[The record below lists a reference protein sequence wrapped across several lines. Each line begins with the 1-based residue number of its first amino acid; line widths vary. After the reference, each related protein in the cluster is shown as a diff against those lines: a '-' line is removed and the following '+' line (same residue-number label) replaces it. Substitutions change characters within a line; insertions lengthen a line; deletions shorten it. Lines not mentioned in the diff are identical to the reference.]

1 MQKLAKHQNALGQYS
16 SLGTEV
22 FFTEFGA
29 DWTSYRSARNRRR
42 VDFSGPQWSLE
53 TLEGEQENGLMHKQ
67 FIREHIEVLNLAKN
81 KLTDIGCLNAMKD
94 TRAFEFRRLQILNA
108 SRNMLTFVKLVNPS
122 LTEIN
127 LSHNELIKLP
137 DFSSLTQLSKLLLS
151 HNYID
156 DMLDQFGQLQK
167 LRVLDL
173 SSNRFFW
180 RPTLFKKQLGHLE
193 RIHLEELRFWPNP
206 FAEGFKEYQF
216 ITASTLTSLTSL
228 DGFQIDSDLRFQLRV
243 QADQLQLNIADFSI
257 FDVRVEERRKRNA
270 PVEALPGREQEVA
283 GVVPLLT
290 ELIEAMRKSLDQP
303 NDLLKHVYD
312 LEQKVSCMWNAHF
325 WDRRRLM
332 LAEDGERKQRSYMKP
347 AEADRAAAEFADK
360 MQQVLGRFESVQDV
374 LVMCLV
380 RMLGCGNRQLSERC
394 GTLLAEWVDANAEE
408 LHDRMDN
415 MSEALFNDLRHALVV
430 GIKSVNEKPMACYE
444 ASHGA
449 REPEDD
455 SELEQTEAS
464 WHILAA
470 LRRFGP
476 SRLYDKVVSPWRA
489 RVLRPFLP
497 ALCRET
503 KEVLGPDQPPD
514 RWSKYQGFDSF
525 SEDVAEVLEVQEK
538 NLVSCEEK
546 CVRQGFGG
554 FVVEATDELGMVKVC
569 FKQQSPQTLASL
581 RRSSSKRTLH
591 VRPLGRPP
599 KRPNK
604 AAEEGGGR
612 NHSWEAW
619 VDGLAVLV
627 TATSDSQNAAYC
639 VSYFDAHLAVTKH
652 ESDKQGFT
660 EAALLGSSEAN
671 NAFVRLLQLAR
682 NLMQAYGDAGLKAAR
697 HFLEAKL
704 HTNCWA
710 RARRRLQE
718 GGSPLPISRLSEMNP
733 DDVALIS
740 ELVGILHTMV
750 KCGDLEISNQAMNDI
765 LAENGMDVFEML
777 LEVAA
782 SSANPDPLF
791 LAISYESVYVFVQS
805 DIMRPRVLSKVISR
819 LRETAI
825 LLPYIRGPY
834 IKDVPNEKYMQ
845 LWCKCELKYGM
856 KNDARERLEKRYTS
870 LDPDEH
876 SQWREL
882 VPEIR
887 ELQNTMMHRTLLGI
901 VKIIQLFSDLARR
914 DDSPPSLKM
923 VTDLLNAND
932 RERLLI
938 GPTTGLVTCPDFDVR
953 VESLICIRHVLEATP
968 DQFDLEEMGWLLNYL
983 TSVGMGI
990 GKQGQFLTEVI
1001 DLIKMFVRNNSR
1013 TGQSFR
1019 NKFAKYAIRECFEML
1034 TVNSRRETH
1043 GNKEEA
1049 KAKADLTA
1057 KIIELLKDCS
1067 RPLSG
1072 GLRKFLRRVDLL
1084 QSIREVLQQ
1093 EERTS
1098 SNPATQIL
1106 DIWTGRDIRQVL
1118 LPIVT
1123 SPAFDVHGPVV
1134 HAALM
1139 RLADVLQG
1147 KPDYMH
1153 SNILKDVPPTDEAG
1167 PWPGLTM
1174 LYRLLDYRDAIENED
1189 SGYQQEYFM
1198 NSRGLDPLLDF
1209 AHRFFTANEDL
1220 NILLNRVQDKLAQEL
1235 GEKERSLRAKWEG
1248 RQQDVHQSE
1257 ASVKTKQEEQ
1267 TMSEVVQDCLTA
1279 RLRSL
1284 NEGAAAHFRCNLNQ
1298 YDQKKQEFSL
1308 SKLAKVYQNY
1318 WKDNENRAN
1327 QEVQERGD
1335 AVYELL
1341 RIPDKIA
1348 IDGQL
1353 RDVQDLGRVPRKQRR
1368 IRQPHRDFEKLMY
1381 QALNAHKIMKQ
1392 MLCDSSKR
1400 DHNEVARWCQYEP
1413 DANGPPSVL
1422 AIGLLDFLQ
1431 DNQALAID
1439 AGLRPREEL
1448 LVQDKYKY
1456 FRRHDRRTNLSCIV
1470 LEFPDAR
1477 CLLAAL
1483 QEFLKRAQRLFLYQV
1498 RNRFRLASDLGEYC
1512 IALKFQLQLKDSSIH
1527 YSELRMCLSGKSKKN
1542 NTVQQYRDTMKK
1554 VEEILH
1560 SSCDVPTSETTL
1572 VAQYLSTMLRSRS
1585 IHHSDIIFLR
1595 CKDVNLEV
1603 DGEEVFAQSA
1613 ELTSC
1618 QLFVIEREAGDGV
1631 VKTGDRIRLK
1641 SKFTQKFLDV
1651 HASGHLRCRLPDFSE
1666 DYDMTFTVEAIG
1678 CRDDYALSRC
1688 GMKGSLTEFRSV
1700 HTETSL
1706 RLKVSATNFVT
1717 VRQGANFLTSFGE
1730 KLSVKSEP
1738 NDAAHEAGQ
1747 VFTIFRDGALLLDFH
1762 STHSGS
1768 RAAIRT
1774 LALETSDEIL
1784 QKTMMEAHMRTE
1796 ISNGDVDVQGSSFRT
1811 VPPEFKTMMWSIA
1824 GHFRHVGHSK
1834 HAASHEASSLHKL
1847 WTRASKNLAA
1857 ILRCLFVMM
1866 EFPQCVG
1873 GRRYVLDTFAT
1884 RMTQHS
1890 SLPRIIA
1897 LVSAVQLVRK
1907 EKMPDGELDLTCAL
1921 LPKKFMRFCSALLS
1935 NLWVCQKPDEIE
1947 AIFTVPREQERHER
1961 ELATIDRE
1969 RMHLLSMVG
1978 SYTCDMV
1985 VKPMLDKL
1993 RVAGQRPLSR
2003 DEVLVFQDFA
2013 SLCMALVQ
2021 SIFDNE
2027 MRCLSLSNQ
2036 ASHHHHH
2043 HGATAISDKER
2054 AGPQSGQSP
2063 SHKDAVAIPQN
2074 VDDGEQG
2081 DALNTNVLLASNADK
2096 FRANTLSQ
2104 DARAAVVAEIIPP
2117 ITIKALVHLFL
2128 YALHQE
2134 AIAFRSATRDTE
2146 IPVRVISGIINQCV
2160 TALAALMT
2168 LTGKS
2173 NAEVGLTEDA
2183 PDASGSCDYDVCE
2196 AISQAMTEGAQ
2207 LVPRARVAQ
2216 LQAERGA
2223 DCLRAHVQKMMEEGS
2238 FEFSSHRGP
2247 KLNLSTERV
2256 STVGFVWT
2264 RLAGD
2269 IQDTR
2274 CLLVTTTRFRMI
2286 LLRVPARASAM
2297 PQPADLHV
2305 LSEPRNMQDL
2315 KRVIFDL
2322 RMRQIL
2328 CLVWDGEEGLKF
2340 QRLVFESS
2348 GRRRSFQEVLRKVP
2362 RKQQDSG
2369 EEDGKKETASIRMR
2383 ARGILESAVKS
2394 TSLESLRETCQV
2406 RRGGIPL
2413 VSVTFVQST
2422 GGLGLN
2428 AQLDMLVLT
2437 RCSVTVVSFN
2447 SFWSKFWRSDD
2458 ESHYERE
2465 VTQAS
2470 LDTDSEDDRLP
2481 DFSESVVATSND
2493 HADKCEAL
2501 HGPWDLEDLQ
2511 GVWFLSEASPKV
2523 RLQFG
2528 STLEV
2533 TFLSDGERQ
2542 RFRRHLATILAEGAV
2557 PRAGKASQAWAVV
2570 PTDKTDIKTI
2580 QKETGAVQNA
2590 RLALTRGEGT

>member
-1 MQKLAKHQNALGQYS
+1 
-16 SLGTEV
+16 
-22 FFTEFGA
+22 
-29 DWTSYRSARNRRR
+29 
-42 VDFSGPQWSLE
+42 
-53 TLEGEQENGLMHKQ
+53 
-67 FIREHIEVLNLAKN
+67 
-81 KLTDIGCLNAMKD
+81 
-94 TRAFEFRRLQILNA
+94 
-108 SRNMLTFVKLVNPS
+108 
-122 LTEIN
+122 
-127 LSHNELIKLP
+127 
-137 DFSSLTQLSKLLLS
+137 
-151 HNYID
+151 
-156 DMLDQFGQLQK
+156 
-167 LRVLDL
+167 
-173 SSNRFFW
+173 
-180 RPTLFKKQLGHLE
+180 
-193 RIHLEELRFWPNP
+193 
-206 FAEGFKEYQF
+206 
-216 ITASTLTSLTSL
+216 
-228 DGFQIDSDLRFQLRV
+228 
-243 QADQLQLNIADFSI
+243 
-257 FDVRVEERRKRNA
+257 
-270 PVEALPGREQEVA
+270 
-283 GVVPLLT
+283 
-290 ELIEAMRKSLDQP
+290 
-303 NDLLKHVYD
+303 
-312 LEQKVSCMWNAHF
+312 
-325 WDRRRLM
+325 
-332 LAEDGERKQRSYMKP
+332 
-347 AEADRAAAEFADK
+347 
-360 MQQVLGRFESVQDV
+360 
-374 LVMCLV
+374 
-380 RMLGCGNRQLSERC
+380 
-394 GTLLAEWVDANAEE
+394 
-408 LHDRMDN
+408 
-415 MSEALFNDLRHALVV
+415 
-430 GIKSVNEKPMACYE
+430 
-444 ASHGA
+444 
-449 REPEDD
+449 
-455 SELEQTEAS
+455 
-464 WHILAA
+464 
-470 LRRFGP
+470 
-476 SRLYDKVVSPWRA
+476 
-489 RVLRPFLP
+489 
-497 ALCRET
+497 
-503 KEVLGPDQPPD
+503 
-514 RWSKYQGFDSF
+514 
-525 SEDVAEVLEVQEK
+525 
-538 NLVSCEEK
+538 
-546 CVRQGFGG
+546 
-554 FVVEATDELGMVKVC
+554 
-569 FKQQSPQTLASL
+569 
-581 RRSSSKRTLH
+581 
-591 VRPLGRPP
+591 
-599 KRPNK
+599 
-604 AAEEGGGR
+604 
-612 NHSWEAW
+612 
-619 VDGLAVLV
+619 
-627 TATSDSQNAAYC
+627 
-639 VSYFDAHLAVTKH
+639 
-652 ESDKQGFT
+652 
-660 EAALLGSSEAN
+660 
-671 NAFVRLLQLAR
+671 
-682 NLMQAYGDAGLKAAR
+682 
-697 HFLEAKL
+697 
-704 HTNCWA
+704 
-710 RARRRLQE
+710 RLQE
-718 GGSPLPISRLSEMNP
+718 GGSPLPVSRLSEMNP

-765 LAENGMDVFEML
+765 HAENGMDVFEML

-791 LAISYESVYVFVQS
+791 LAISYECVYVFVQS

-876 SQWREL
+876 SLWREL

-1153 SNILKDVPPTDEAG
+1153 SDILKDVPPTDEAG

-1209 AHRFFTANEDL
+1209 AHRFFAANEDL
-1220 NILLNRVQDKLAQEL
+1220 NILLNRVQEKLAQEL
-1235 GEKERSLRAKWEG
+1235 GEKERNLRAKWEG
-1248 RQQDVHQSE
+1248 RQQDTHQAE

-1308 SKLAKVYQNY
+1308 SKLAKVFQNY

-1327 QEVQERGD
+1327 QEVQERSD

-1381 QALNAHKIMKQ
+1381 QALEAHKIMKQ

-1456 FRRHDRRTNLSCIV
+1456 FKRHDRRTNLSCIV

-1498 RNRFRLASDLGEYC
+1498 RNRFRSASDLGEYC

-1554 VEEILH
+1554 VEEILQ

-1595 CKDVNLEV
+1595 CKDINLEV

-1641 SKFTQKFLDV
+1641 SKFTQKYLDV

-1666 DYDMTFTVEAIG
+1666 DYDMTFTVETIG

-1738 NDAAHEAGQ
+1738 NDVAHEAGQ

-1935 NLWVCQKPDEIE
+1935 NLWVCQKPDEVE
-1947 AIFTVPREQERHER
+1947 AVFSVPREQERHER

-1969 RMHLLSMVG
+1969 RMHLLSMMG

-2003 DEVLVFQDFA
+2003 DE
-2013 SLCMALVQ
+2013 
-2021 SIFDNE
+2021 
-2027 MRCLSLSNQ
+2027 
-2036 ASHHHHH
+2036 
-2043 HGATAISDKER
+2043 
-2054 AGPQSGQSP
+2054 
-2063 SHKDAVAIPQN
+2063 
-2074 VDDGEQG
+2074 
-2081 DALNTNVLLASNADK
+2081 
-2096 FRANTLSQ
+2096 
-2104 DARAAVVAEIIPP
+2104 
-2117 ITIKALVHLFL
+2117 
-2128 YALHQE
+2128 
-2134 AIAFRSATRDTE
+2134 
-2146 IPVRVISGIINQCV
+2146 
-2160 TALAALMT
+2160 
-2168 LTGKS
+2168 
-2173 NAEVGLTEDA
+2173 A
-2183 PDASGSCDYDVCE
+2183 PWHD
-2196 AISQAMTEGAQ
+2196 
-2207 LVPRARVAQ
+2207 
-2216 LQAERGA
+2216 
-2223 DCLRAHVQKMMEEGS
+2223 
-2238 FEFSSHRGP
+2238 
-2247 KLNLSTERV
+2247 
-2256 STVGFVWT
+2256 
-2264 RLAGD
+2264 
-2269 IQDTR
+2269 
-2274 CLLVTTTRFRMI
+2274 
-2286 LLRVPARASAM
+2286 
-2297 PQPADLHV
+2297 
-2305 LSEPRNMQDL
+2305 
-2315 KRVIFDL
+2315 
-2322 RMRQIL
+2322 
-2328 CLVWDGEEGLKF
+2328 
-2340 QRLVFESS
+2340 
-2348 GRRRSFQEVLRKVP
+2348 
-2362 RKQQDSG
+2362 
-2369 EEDGKKETASIRMR
+2369 
-2383 ARGILESAVKS
+2383 
-2394 TSLESLRETCQV
+2394 
-2406 RRGGIPL
+2406 
-2413 VSVTFVQST
+2413 
-2422 GGLGLN
+2422 
-2428 AQLDMLVLT
+2428 
-2437 RCSVTVVSFN
+2437 
-2447 SFWSKFWRSDD
+2447 
-2458 ESHYERE
+2458 
-2465 VTQAS
+2465 
-2470 LDTDSEDDRLP
+2470 
-2481 DFSESVVATSND
+2481 
-2493 HADKCEAL
+2493 
-2501 HGPWDLEDLQ
+2501 
-2511 GVWFLSEASPKV
+2511 
-2523 RLQFG
+2523 
-2528 STLEV
+2528 
-2533 TFLSDGERQ
+2533 
-2542 RFRRHLATILAEGAV
+2542 
-2557 PRAGKASQAWAVV
+2557 
-2570 PTDKTDIKTI
+2570 
-2580 QKETGAVQNA
+2580 
-2590 RLALTRGEGT
+2590 